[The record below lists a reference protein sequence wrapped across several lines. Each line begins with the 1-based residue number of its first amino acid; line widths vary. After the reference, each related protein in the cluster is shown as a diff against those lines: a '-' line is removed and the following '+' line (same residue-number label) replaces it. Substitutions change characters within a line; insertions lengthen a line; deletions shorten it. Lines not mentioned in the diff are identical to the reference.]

1 MKKILLTAVLAAA
14 VSFAIAQETQEN
26 EVLTNRRGVAILPT
40 AGSWGFGIDAAP
52 FLNYAGRLIGNVAAT
67 SPTFGQDF
75 GFHARYFLTDNTV
88 LRFGVNLGFASYRDV
103 TFVPEAG
110 RPADSDAE
118 VKDVMRVNSSTIAFT
133 AGLERR
139 IGSSRLQG
147 FYGAQAEFGFLTNNN
162 TRWIYGNDLPSAL
175 GSFRTLRNNNGLT
188 FAIGVGVFA
197 GVEYFIAPRI
207 SLGGQVGWGIGWTI
221 QGRGSTEMEI
231 RNISGEVE
239 TVTTNGNSRWTEFYV
254 GHAPHS
260 GITLTFHF

>member
-14 VSFAIAQETQEN
+14 VSFATAQETQEN

-52 FLNYAGRLIGNVAAT
+52 FLNYAGRLIGNVAAN

-88 LRFGVNLGFASYRDV
+88 LRFGANLSFISDRDV
-103 TFVPEAG
+103 TFSGP
-110 RPADSDAE
+110 SDDE
-118 VKDVMRVNSSTIAFT
+118 VKNVVRTNSSTIAFT

-139 IGSSRLQG
+139 IGNSRLQG
-147 FYGAQAEFGFLTNNN
+147 FYGAQAEFGFLTSGNI
-162 TRWIYGNDLPSAL
+162 RWIYGNELPSFE
-175 GSFRTLRNNNGLT
+175 GISRPLRDNNGLV
-188 FAIGVGVFA
+188 FGIGAGIFA

-207 SLGGQVGWGIGWTI
+207 SLGGQVGWGIGWAI
-221 QGRGSTEMEI
+221 QGRGF
-231 RNISGEVE
+231 VE
-239 TVTTNGNSRWTEFYV
+239 TETRTATGVETTTVSGNNRGTEFYV